1 MGEPPESAGA
11 SLHQMFER
19 VGKNELGLCIGQRVH
34 VAGNRRRIGTVRY
47 IGPVEGHTGEW
58 IGVDWDDGDGKHDGR
73 VNGVQYFRATNEQSA
88 SFVRLKNLSG
98 GISLLEALYL
108 RYRGESTKQEE
119 DEMYVFSSSKR
130 RVSIQLVGKSK
141 IEEKLKHFED
151 LNSASMP
158 YFGVGSI
165 NTSQEIRNVVPNLKE
180 LDLTGNLLSSWQDIN
195 SLCEA
200 LPSLEN
206 LNLTNNLLEADV
218 PELPSF
224 SNIRILVLN
233 NCGVTWKQVERLG
246 QYLHAV
252 EELHLMG
259 NKMTLLLPSELDITN
274 IKGFN
279 SLRLLNL
286 ENNCIC
292 SWEEVLKLAKLRR
305 LEQLHL
311 NKNKLTHIFYPTNR
325 SLPGLQDTCYV
336 PFEKLECLLLGS
348 NQIDDLASVDS
359 LNCFPNLVDVR
370 LSENPIADTTKGG
383 VSRFVLVARFAK
395 VKILNGSEISIRE
408 RKESEIRYVRLVMAM
423 MQATDP
429 QEIKLQHP
437 RFAELKSLYE
447 IDDEKPSAGVSVP
460 QKMSAGLIS
469 ITLICVGASMGE
481 RQPLAKKLPP
491 TTTVGRLKVL
501 CESFFKLKGVKLRLF
516 LQEKDSPLPTLLGDD
531 TIPLMNVGAGNEATV
546 LVDEGNYLV

>member
-11 SLHQMFER
+11 SLHQMVER

-47 IGPVEGHTGEW
+47 IGPVEGHAGEW
-58 IGVDWDDGDGKHDGR
+58 VGVDWDDGDGKHDGR
-73 VNGVQYFRATNEQSA
+73 VNGVRYFRATNEQSA

-158 YFGVGSI
+158 YFGVGSV
-165 NTSQEIRNVVPNLKE
+165 NPSQEIRNVVPNLKE

-200 LPSLEN
+200 LPSLEI

-224 SNIRILVLN
+224 SSIRILVLN

-325 SLPGLQDTCYV
+325 SLPGLQDECYV

-359 LNCFPNLVDVR
+359 LNSFPNLVDVR

-383 VSRFVLVARFAK
+383 VSRFVLVARLAK
-395 VKILNGSEISIRE
+395 VKILNGSEVCSSCYGNDAISRSTGD
-408 RKESEIRYVRLVMAM
+408 K
-423 MQATDP
+423 TTTP
-429 QEIKLQHP
+429 
-437 RFAELKSLYE
+437 ELKSVYE

-460 QKMSAGLIS
+460 PKMSEGLIS

-516 LQEKDSPLPTLLGDD
+516 LQEKDSPLPTLLDDD

-546 LVDEGNYLV
+546 LVDEEN